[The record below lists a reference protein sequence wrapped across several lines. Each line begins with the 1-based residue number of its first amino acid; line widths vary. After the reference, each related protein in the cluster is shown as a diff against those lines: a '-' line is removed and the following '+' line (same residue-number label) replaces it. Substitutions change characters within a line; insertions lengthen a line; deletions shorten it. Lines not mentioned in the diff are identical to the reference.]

1 MLAYDS
7 YNFLFPFTYSFS
19 LIVKLPKQSHF
30 LKVESSPKCNQQS
43 RKGISVFC
51 IAKCFFKNMTIK
63 YLERRQILPD
73 GELTAKY
80 IAFSQQMTTNRDDLR
95 GISGQSA

>member
-1 MLAYDS
+1 
-7 YNFLFPFTYSFS
+7 
-19 LIVKLPKQSHF
+19 
-30 LKVESSPKCNQQS
+30 
-43 RKGISVFC
+43 
-51 IAKCFFKNMTIK
+51 MTIK

-80 IAFSQQMTTNRDDLR
+80 TAFSQQMTTNRDDLR